1 MSKPL
6 VSLVVAM
13 DDADLIGADN
23 GLPWRLPNDL
33 KHFKR
38 VTWGKPVVMG
48 RRTFASIG
56 RPLPGRLNIV
66 ITRDPG
72 FQADGCTVVHG
83 IGEAL
88 AACADASE
96 VMVIGGAQ
104 VYRQFLPLADTI
116 YLTRVRGRFEG
127 DTHFPALEAA
137 EWDERCGEEQ
147 VPDASNAHAHRFC
160 TLTRRR

>member
-1 MSKPL
+1 MTQPL

-13 DDADLIGADN
+13 DDAGLIGADN

-38 VTWGKPVVMG
+38 LTLGKPVVMG

-56 RPLPGRLNIV
+56 RPLPGRHNVV
-66 ITRDPG
+66 ITRDRR
-72 FQADGCTVVHG
+72 FQAEGCTVVHG
-83 IGEAL
+83 IHEAL
-88 AACADASE
+88 AACAGAE
-96 VMVIGGAQ
+96 EIMVIGGADI
-104 VYRQFLPLADTI
+104 YRQFLPLTDTI

-127 DTHFPALEAA
+127 DTHFPELDTAQWEEQCA
-137 EWDERCGEEQ
+137 EEQ
-147 VPDASNAHAHRFC
+147 VPDTRNAHPHRFC